1 MIRECSALSLDGG
14 LEYTRGYRACY
25 TSSSRAHKHTQ
36 DVRERVQA
44 CRCSEVSVEDLL
56 QLEVYPIE
64 LAWRIDLSVTDPS
77 LPLCLT
83 GLCLLELAEA
93 LAGYV

>member
-1 MIRECSALSLDGG
+1 MIRKCSALSLDGG

-44 CRCSEVSVEDLL
+44 WRCSEVAGEDPL
-56 QLEVYPIE
+56 QLEMYSVE
-64 LAWRIDLSVTDPS
+64 LAWRIYSSVTDPS
-77 LPLCLT
+77 LPLCLA
-83 GLCLLELAEA
+83 GLCLFELAEA

>member
-1 MIRECSALSLDGG
+1 MIRKCSALSLDGG

-25 TSSSRAHKHTQ
+25 TSSSRAHKPSQ

-44 CRCSEVSVEDLL
+44 WRCSEVSGEDPL
-56 QLEVYPIE
+56 QLEMYSVE
-64 LAWRIDLSVTDPS
+64 LAWRIDSSVTDPG
-77 LPLCLT
+77 LPLCFA
-83 GLCLLELAEA
+83 GLRLLELAEA